1 MVVNCA
7 TQFTLPIDKLKLLT
21 VSGLDNNRVVENLS
35 EEFTFV
41 LNSGNGFQI
50 QITATTSA
58 YTSVC
63 GSPVYRIALT
73 NLSLPNNYIS
83 FNGGDI
89 LTINT
94 DQTAEIESKLTVK
107 VKNTYYETTLIE
119 TTFKLAS

>member
-1 MVVNCA
+1 M
-7 TQFTLPIDKLKLLT
+7 
-21 VSGLDNNRVVENLS
+21 
-35 EEFTFV
+35 
-41 LNSGNGFQI
+41 
-50 QITATTSA
+50 
-58 YTSVC
+58 C
-63 GSPVYRIALT
+63 GSPVYSIALA

-119 TTFKLAS
+119 TTFKWVTCESKTPVFYNYAGITPELMFDY